1 MREAYGT
8 GYASYIA
15 ETRCGG
21 WGFVIRDA
29 EGAVIYA
36 GAGGIPCAM
45 DAFHAEVLAC
55 HAGLKA
61 AIEKGMSRIVVES
74 GEGLHHASFGS

>member
-1 MREAYGT
+1 MREVYST

-29 EGAVIYA
+29 EGAVIHA

-45 DAFHAEVLAC
+45 DAFHAVQL
-55 HAGLKA
+55 
-61 AIEKGMSRIVVES
+61 MES
-74 GEGLHHASFGS
+74 LFP